1 MLSSQCAC
9 GESTPFPN
17 SRGHCAIRILPATNF
32 FFFFSSFYIPAPHRT
47 LQKSLL
53 LFLFTILRPAPVLR
67 LNENKFHRSKNT
79 VIFSQSYSASGASL
93 VAQRVKN
100 LPKVQGTQV
109 PSLGQEDPLEKEMA
123 THSSIFA
130 WKIHWTEE
138 PGGLQSMGSQ
148 RVRHD

>member
-1 MLSSQCAC
+1 MHVVKVP
-9 GESTPFPN
+9 PFLTAEGTVP
-17 SRGHCAIRILPATNF
+17 SGYCQQLIF

-123 THSSIFA
+123 THSSILG
-130 WKIHWTEE
+130 WEIPRTEE
-138 PGGLQSMGSQ
+138 PGMLQYKGSQ
-148 RVRHD
+148 RVGHN